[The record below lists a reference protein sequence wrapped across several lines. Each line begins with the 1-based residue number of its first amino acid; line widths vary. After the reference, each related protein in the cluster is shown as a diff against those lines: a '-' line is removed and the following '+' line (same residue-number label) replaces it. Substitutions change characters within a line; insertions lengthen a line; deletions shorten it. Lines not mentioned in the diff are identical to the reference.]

1 MMSDDAF
8 YQSLINKTSTQQI
21 ASNAGRVLYSVKV
34 TPQMA
39 NKHGV
44 NFGRWPETKNFTLK
58 RREDIS
64 GVRGDIG
71 WVLIDK
77 RMQMPRQNPIE
88 PYRNAHGV
96 ELKPG
101 NWFLGADQYG
111 QKEGIIDRVVQRGG
125 IADTNGGPSVV
136 YKTAPGERAVQTILA
151 DNVFQTLGPMT
162 IEGDGTV
169 KQNPKERYPFTIHW
183 GSSASLARMSSVGL
197 TLAKSIHEAQAL
209 MREGARHVEVTEWHN
224 GLGETIWKNG
234 DFISPRKNPL
244 TRVSKRIN
252 KSDTPPNCYFSHS
265 DGQWR
270 LIYQGTPLNA
280 DTPDLDRVRMVA
292 QQFKVKPD
300 SEFWDGDSGVW
311 RPFPNPLTRVK
322 RNSPSQR
329 GDGGKPA
336 KGSRLYNRRKTTEA
350 APPGFYAN
358 PTPRLERADQPSQRE
373 HFNAKTGKMTT
384 RPTKRLKERRALTH
398 YADTPGVW
406 ANPSTFL
413 YAVFRMASDG
423 TPAYFMRAYRT
434 LKEAREYAQ
443 GLADKG
449 GLSYGV
455 IKKPL

>member
-1 MMSDDAF
+1 M
-8 YQSLINKTSTQQI
+8 NST
-21 ASNAGRVLYSVKV
+21 A
-34 TPQMA
+34 
-39 NKHGV
+39 
-44 NFGRWPETKNFTLK
+44 
-58 RREDIS
+58 
-64 GVRGDIG
+64 
-71 WVLIDK
+71 
-77 RMQMPRQNPIE
+77 
-88 PYRNAHGV
+88 YRNAHGV

-101 NWFLGADQYG
+101 NWFLGADEFG
-111 QKEGIIDRVVQRGG
+111 RREGIIQEILGVNHKLGG
-125 IADTNGGPSVV
+125 VAVRYATGPGDE
-136 YKTAPGERAVQTILA
+136 YPVQTILA

-162 IEGDGTV
+162 IERDGTV
-169 KQNPKERYPFTIHW
+169 KQNPIGNVANLKKRYDAVLI
-183 GSSASLARMSSVGL
+183 
-197 TLAKSIHEAQAL
+197 TLADLRKDPPDGYSKAEIKDLIGVYTQKAADLRAALAQY
-209 MREGARHVEVTEWHN
+209 R
-224 GLGETIWKNG
+224 
-234 DFISPRKNPL
+234 
-244 TRVSKRIN
+244 
-252 KSDTPPNCYFSHS
+252 
-265 DGQWR
+265 Q
-270 LIYQGTPLNA
+270 
-280 DTPDLDRVRMVA
+280 
-292 QQFKVKPD
+292 
-300 SEFWDGDSGVW
+300 
-311 RPFPNPLTRVK
+311 NPLTRVK
-322 RNSPSQR
+322 RNSPAQR
-329 GDGGKPA
+329 APHDKPA

>member
-1 MMSDDAF
+1 MMS
-8 YQSLINKTSTQQI
+8 ST
-21 ASNAGRVLYSVKV
+21 A
-34 TPQMA
+34 
-39 NKHGV
+39 
-44 NFGRWPETKNFTLK
+44 
-58 RREDIS
+58 
-64 GVRGDIG
+64 
-71 WVLIDK
+71 
-77 RMQMPRQNPIE
+77 
-88 PYRNAHGV
+88 YRNAHGV

-169 KQNPKERYPFTIHW
+169 KQNPIGNVANLKKRYDAVLI
-183 GSSASLARMSSVGL
+183 
-197 TLAKSIHEAQAL
+197 TLADLRKDPPDGYSKAEIKDLIGVYMQKAADLRAALAQY
-209 MREGARHVEVTEWHN
+209 R
-224 GLGETIWKNG
+224 
-234 DFISPRKNPL
+234 
-244 TRVSKRIN
+244 
-252 KSDTPPNCYFSHS
+252 
-265 DGQWR
+265 Q
-270 LIYQGTPLNA
+270 
-280 DTPDLDRVRMVA
+280 
-292 QQFKVKPD
+292 
-300 SEFWDGDSGVW
+300 
-311 RPFPNPLTRVK
+311 NPLTRVK
-322 RNSPSQR
+322 VKSPAQR
-329 GDGGKPA
+329 GGGEP
-336 KGSRLYNRRKTTEA
+336 SPRLTKRRKTTQK

-358 PTPRLERADQPSQRE
+358 PTPRLKRADQASQRE

-423 TPAYFMRAYRT
+423 TPAYFIRAYRT

>member
-1 MMSDDAF
+1 MS
-8 YQSLINKTSTQQI
+8 ST
-21 ASNAGRVLYSVKV
+21 A
-34 TPQMA
+34 
-39 NKHGV
+39 
-44 NFGRWPETKNFTLK
+44 
-58 RREDIS
+58 
-64 GVRGDIG
+64 
-71 WVLIDK
+71 
-77 RMQMPRQNPIE
+77 
-88 PYRNAHGV
+88 YRNAHGV

-111 QKEGIIDRVVQRGG
+111 QKEGIIVRVVQRGG

-151 DNVFQTLGPMT
+151 DNVFQTLGPMI

-169 KQNPKERYPFTIHW
+169 KQNPIGSTVAVELYWFILNSVDLRHFFDRLGYDPRALSDWAAIAKTGAQMYATEHAERSQWDTIFPAAVRKETARLLFDRYVSDSHPIR
-183 GSSASLARMSSVGL
+183 A
-197 TLAKSIHEAQAL
+197 
-209 MREGARHVEVTEWHN
+209 
-224 GLGETIWKNG
+224 
-234 DFISPRKNPL
+234 NPL
-244 TRVSKRIN
+244 TRVKNPRKRLN
-252 KSDTPPNCYFSHS
+252 KSDNPPDTYYSFS
-265 DGQWR
+265 GGMWR
-270 LIYQGTPLNA
+270 LIQQGMPVNA
-280 DTPDLDRVRMVA
+280 DTPDLERVRKVA
-292 QQFKVKPD
+292 AAYSLKPD
-300 SEFWDGDSGVW
+300 SEFWDGDSGTW
-311 RPFPNPLTRVK
+311 RPFANPLTRVK
-322 RNSPSQR
+322 VKSPAQR
-329 GDGGKPA
+329 GGAAP
-336 KGSRLYNRRKTTEA
+336 SERLTKRRKTTQK

-358 PTPRLERADQPSQRE
+358 PTPRLERADQESQRE
-373 HFNAKTGKMTT
+373 HFNPKTGKMTK